1 MPDPRLYDQL
11 KNPDA
16 ARRAAA
22 VKELARSKDP
32 EAIPYLERTA
42 DYDDDSNVRD
52 LAEKAIIYIK
62 RNSGGNEAPVAP
74 SSPIMP
80 EKPASPIGD
89 AVVGAAPVINQ
100 PPKIVTARDEE
111 RSKRLLTD
119 AVGFNMKG
127 NDLKAVQ
134 AVTEAFKINP
144 NLKNDKY
151 AYGVVS
157 SVTGMYGE
165 EAIRAVMD
173 GSLLAATVAASKG
186 AGKAKRG
193 GGGNREGESGKTNR
207 GIDEEK
213 PKLGESNLVVDR
225 IANTQGDKRDGAKNV
240 SLGGALI
247 DLLLYGLVN
256 CVILGVV
263 LLLGINFLITSV
275 PPDRLLESVDPRV
288 ASNINMTEFL
298 NTVTFVGVGILIP
311 YIILVGII
319 QMIGLLI
326 QTATSHWVATSFFN
340 GDGRFSELLHRF
352 SGFYIIVYPLLSLIS
367 FVGLFLPVYIILT
380 SEEVNTALGLGAILG
395 ILALIVSIYM
405 LWGTATRI
413 ARTYDFGTGNGCLT
427 LIIVIII
434 LAILNI
440 ALTIGFSFLLPNM
453 VSLPAM
459 FAVP

>member
-89 AVVGAAPVINQ
+89 AVVGAAPSMNLPSKV
-100 PPKIVTARDEE
+100 VTARDEE

-151 AYGVVS
+151 AYGVIS

-193 GGGNREGESGKTNR
+193 GGGSGK
-207 GIDEEK
+207 
-213 PKLGESNLVVDR
+213 
-225 IANTQGDKRDGAKNV
+225 AKRDGSDDGISDAQVGTGSKDI
-240 SLGGALI
+240 SLGGAMV
-247 DLLLYGLVN
+247 DLLIYGLVN
-256 CVILGVV
+256 AVLIGVTV
-263 LLLGINFLITSV
+263 FLAVYLLLANL
-275 PPDRLLESVDPRV
+275 PPEALSQPLSPG
-288 ASNINMTEFL
+288 TPP
-298 NTVTFVGVGILIP
+298 TPGIP
-311 YIILVGII
+311 YTVGDLVDIITVSGTGLIILYSAFYGISQI
-319 QMIGLLI
+319 IGLLI
-326 QTATSHWVATSFFN
+326 QVGSSHWVAMTFFS
-340 GDGRFSELLHRF
+340 GDGRFSELLHRLA
-352 SGFYIIVYPLLSLIS
+352 GFYTIVVP
-367 FVGLFLPVYIILT
+367 VLFLVQISASIAPIYIFSSSNDLD
-380 SEEVNTALGLGAILG
+380 TANLVGSILG
-395 ILALIVSIYM
+395 ILSLALSIYT

-413 ARTYDFGTGNGCLT
+413 GRTYDFGAGSGCLT
-427 LIIVIII
+427 MVVSTIV
-434 LAILNI
+434 LAVLCFGLTFGLAYLLSSSMGSFAA
-440 ALTIGFSFLLPNM
+440 ALAFP
-453 VSLPAM
+453 
-459 FAVP
+459 